1 MITLDIDHANVERQ
15 KQFRRDLWEYKP
27 VDHIPV
33 FIWPTWTFGYTQRQ
47 ATEDSEIQLEV
58 NVKTVEKCLRLVP
71 DDYIPWVR
79 VWPGYMTIATMFGIQ
94 PHWSDDPN
102 QPPGV
107 KGHLIH
113 DIEQIYSLKRPAMD
127 AGLMPENIRR
137 FRMHAERL
145 PKDVYLSGLDLG
157 GPLLTC
163 RDLLD
168 TDLLYTAFYDHPP
181 HLHYLLNLATEV
193 QLEIVQTLVQT
204 VGGKERLT
212 SIDFDPIWAPE
223 PYKGF
228 FSDDTAATI
237 SPKLFKEFCMPYN
250 NRLLRP
256 WGHGLLHNCGPHP
269 CKNVYLDHDPKLKGL
284 SLAYKYSQ
292 ADFPALREIFAGWG
306 VIHILMDNELTP
318 EAMLASFRNTMETL
332 GPDVIGVPCCFVD
345 DSWHDDDITQIYW
358 DMRQI
363 GDEYAA
369 SMRWANMH

>member
-1 MITLDIDHANVERQ
+1 MITLDIDHNNVERQ
-15 KQFRRDLWEYKP
+15 KQFRRELWEYKP

-47 ATEDSEIQLEV
+47 ATEDSEIQFEV
-58 NVKTVEKCLRLVP
+58 NAKTVEKCLRLIP

-79 VWPGYMTIATMFGIQ
+79 VWPGYMTIATMFGMQ

-113 DIEQIYSLKRPAMD
+113 DIEQVYSLKRPGMD

-137 FRMHAERL
+137 FRMHAEKL
-145 PKDVYLSGLDLG
+145 PKDVSLSGLDLG

-168 TDLLYTAFYDHPP
+168 TDLLYTAFYDHPD

-256 WGHGLLHNCGPHP
+256 WGNGLLHNCGPHP
-269 CKNVYLDHDPKLKGL
+269 CKGVYLEHEPKLKGL

-345 DSWHDDDITQIYW
+345 DTWHDDDITQIYW
-358 DMRQI
+358 DMRKI
-363 GDEYAA
+363 GNEYAA
-369 SMRWANMH
+369 NMHWANLH

>member
-1 MITLDIDHANVERQ
+1 MITLDIDHNNVERQ
-15 KQFRRDLWEYKP
+15 KQFRRQLWEYKP

-33 FIWPTWTFGYTQRQ
+33 FIWPSWTFGYTQRQ

-58 NVKTVEKCLRLVP
+58 NFKTVEKCLRLIP

-79 VWPGYMTIATMFGIQ
+79 VWPGYMTIATMFGMQ

-113 DIEQIYSLKRPAMD
+113 DIEQVYSLKRPGMD

-145 PKDVYLSGLDLG
+145 PKDVSLSGLDLG

-168 TDLLYTAFYDHPP
+168 TDLLYTAFYDHPD

-212 SIDFDPIWAPE
+212 STDFDPIWAPE

-269 CKNVYLDHDPKLKGL
+269 CKGVYLDHDPKLKGL

-332 GPDVIGVPCCFVD
+332 GPDVIGVPCCFID
-345 DSWHDDDITQIYW
+345 DTWHDDDITQIYW
-358 DMRQI
+358 DMRKI
-363 GDEYAA
+363 GNEYAA
-369 SMRWANMH
+369 NMHWRPA

>member
-1 MITLDIDHANVERQ
+1 MITLDIDHTNVERQ

-47 ATEDSEIQLEV
+47 ATEDTEIQLEV
-58 NVKTVEKCLRLVP
+58 NAKTVEKCLRLIP

-79 VWPGYMTIATMFGIQ
+79 VWPGYMTIATMFGMQ

-113 DIEQIYSLKRPAMD
+113 DIEQVYSLKRPGMD

-137 FRMHAERL
+137 FRLHAERL

-168 TDLLYTAFYDHPP
+168 TDLLYTAFYDHPQ
-181 HLHYLLNLATEV
+181 HLHHLLNLATEV
-193 QLEIVQTLVQT
+193 QMEIVQTLVQT

-269 CKNVYLDHDPKLKGL
+269 CKGVYLDHDPKLKGL

-292 ADFPALREIFAGWG
+292 ADFPALRELFAGWG

-318 EAMLASFRNTMETL
+318 EAMLAAFRNTMETL
-332 GPDVIGVPCCFVD
+332 GPEVIGVPCCFVD
-345 DSWHDDDITQIYW
+345 DTWHDDDITQIYW
-358 DMRQI
+358 DMRKI

-369 SMRWANMH
+369 NMHWRPA

>member
-1 MITLDIDHANVERQ
+1 MTKLDIDHDNVERQ
-15 KQFRRDLWEYKP
+15 KQFRRRLWEYQP

-47 ATEDSEIQLEV
+47 ATEDTEIQFEV
-58 NVKTVEKCLRLVP
+58 NVKTVERCLRVIP

-79 VWPGYMTIATMFGIQ
+79 VWPGYMTIATMFGMQ
-94 PHWSDDPN
+94 VHWSDDPN

-107 KGHLIH
+107 QGHLIH
-113 DIEQIYSLKRPAMD
+113 DIEQVYSLQRPGMD

-137 FRMHAERL
+137 FKLHAERL

-168 TDLLYTAFYDHPP
+168 TDLLYASFYDHPEQM
-181 HLHYLLNLATEV
+181 HYLLNLATEL
-193 QLEIVQTLVQT
+193 QLEIVQTLVHT

-212 SIDFDPIWAPE
+212 SVDFDPIWAPE

-237 SPKLFKEFCMPYN
+237 SPKIFKEFCMPYN

-256 WGHGLLHNCGPHP
+256 WGSGLLHNCGPHP
-269 CKNVYLDHDPKLKGL
+269 CKNVYLEHDPKIKGL

-318 EAMLASFRNTMETL
+318 ELMLASFRNTMETL
-332 GPDVIGVPCCFVD
+332 GPHVIGVPCCFID
-345 DSWHDDDITQIYW
+345 DAWHDDDVTQLYW
-358 DMRQI
+358 EMRKI

-369 SMRWANMH
+369 NMHWKGN

>member
-1 MITLDIDHANVERQ
+1 MITLDIDHHNVERQ
-15 KQFRRDLWEYKP
+15 KQFRRDLWEYQP

-47 ATEDSEIQLEV
+47 ATEDTEIQLEV
-58 NVKTVEKCLRLVP
+58 NAKTVEKCLRLIP

-79 VWPGYMTIATMFGIQ
+79 VWPGYMTIATMFGMQ

-113 DIEQIYSLKRPAMD
+113 DIEQVYSLKRPGME

-168 TDLLYTAFYDHPP
+168 TDLLYTAFYDHPQ

-269 CKNVYLDHDPKLKGL
+269 CKGVYLDHDPKLKGL

-292 ADFPALREIFAGWG
+292 ADFPALRELFAGWG

-318 EAMLASFRNTMETL
+318 ELMLSSFRNTMETL

-345 DSWHDDDITQIYW
+345 DTWHDDDITQLYW
-358 DMRQI
+358 DMRKI
-363 GDEYAA
+363 GNEYAA
-369 SMRWANMH
+369 NMRWRST

>member
-1 MITLDIDHANVERQ
+1 MITLDIDHQDVERQ
-15 KQFRRDLWEYKP
+15 KQFRRDLWKYKP

-47 ATEDSEIQLEV
+47 ATEDTEIQFEV
-58 NVKTVEKCLRLVP
+58 NVKTVEKCLRLIP

-79 VWPGYMTIATMFGIQ
+79 VWPGYMTIATMFGMQ
-94 PHWSDDPN
+94 PHWSEDPN

-113 DIEQIYSLKRPAMD
+113 DIEQVYSLKRPGMD

-168 TDLLYTAFYDHPP
+168 TDLLYTAFYDHPQP
-181 HLHYLLNLATEV
+181 LHYLLNLATEV

-212 SIDFDPIWAPE
+212 TIDFDPIWVPE

-237 SPKLFKEFCMPYN
+237 SPRLFKEFCIPYN

-269 CKNVYLDHDPKLKGL
+269 CKGVYLDHDPKLKGL

-292 ADFPALREIFAGWG
+292 ADFPALREIFSGWG
-306 VIHILMDNELTP
+306 VIHILMDNELTQ
-318 EAMLASFRNTMETL
+318 EAMLSSFRNTMETL

-345 DSWHDDDITQIYW
+345 DTWHDDDITQLYW
-358 DMRQI
+358 DLRKI

-369 SMRWANMH
+369 NMHWANMH

>member
-1 MITLDIDHANVERQ
+1 MITLDIDHTNVERQ
-15 KQFRRDLWEYKP
+15 KQFCRDLWEYKP

-47 ATEDSEIQLEV
+47 ATEDTEIQLEV
-58 NVKTVEKCLRLVP
+58 NAKTVEKCLRLIP
-71 DDYIPWVR
+71 GDYIPWVR
-79 VWPGYMTIATMFGIQ
+79 VWPGYMTIATMFGMQ

-107 KGHLIH
+107 QGHLIH
-113 DIEQIYSLKRPAMD
+113 DIEQVYSLQRPGMD

-168 TDLLYTAFYDHPP
+168 TDLLYTAFYDHPQ

-237 SPKLFKEFCMPYN
+237 SPRLFKEFCMPYN

-269 CKNVYLDHDPKLKGL
+269 CKGVYLDHDPKLKGL

-292 ADFPALREIFAGWG
+292 ADFPALRELFAGWG

-345 DSWHDDDITQIYW
+345 DNWHDDDITQLYW
-358 DMRQI
+358 DMRKI
-363 GDEYAA
+363 GNEYAA
-369 SMRWANMH
+369 NMRWRST